1 MALISKP
8 LAEHLSL
15 ENWRFKSQRTL
26 LVVKVPKPARSDSQI
41 WGPSLVTLSMSPALA
56 SYGRQGVELSQI
68 PPTFKLCC

>member
-8 LAEHLSL
+8 LVEHLSL
-15 ENWRFKSQRTL
+15 ENWRFKGQRTFP
-26 LVVKVPKPARSDSQI
+26 VMKVPKPARSDSQI
-41 WGPSLVTLSMSPALA
+41 WGPDLASLSTSPALA